1 MRHDRAAIRAGASA
15 PSMALLLSICFAS
28 GCAQHDEGTLP
39 GTVERDRVEL
49 AAEADEFIV
58 ALPFTE
64 GAPVK
69 AGDIIV
75 VQDRAISAAELDAA
89 RAQLAE
95 AEARVEEL
103 KNGPRITSIR
113 AAAARRDRARAE
125 RDDAVRERDR
135 LLDLVK
141 QNLVSRSEAD
151 RQMAAASAAEAG
163 LHEAESDLRELQ
175 EGTRSEQLTQ
185 ARQAADNLRATLR
198 GLETSSAR
206 LEVRAPIAGT
216 LDALPF
222 HVGEK
227 PARGATVAVLL
238 ADEAPYARI
247 HVPAP
252 LRAQVKQGSQA
263 TLRADGVDRAY
274 RGHVRFIASEAEF
287 TPYYSLTAADRSRL
301 SFLAEVLFDDAEA
314 RSLPSGI
321 PVDVTLDLRADDGAR

>member
-1 MRHDRAAIRAGASA
+1 MNRRQVSGVLAAV
-15 PSMALLLSICFAS
+15 LLAA
-28 GCAQHDEGTLP
+28 CAQHDEDTLP

-58 ALPFTE
+58 SLPFAE
-64 GAPVK
+64 GALVK
-69 AGDIIV
+69 AGDVVV
-75 VQDRAISAAELDAA
+75 VQDRAISTAELDSS

-95 AEARVEEL
+95 AESRVEEL
-103 KNGPRITSIR
+103 KNGPRVTSIR

-135 LLDLVK
+135 LLGLVK
-141 QNLVSRSEAD
+141 QSLVSKSEAD
-151 RQMAAASAAEAG
+151 RQVAAAASAEAS
-163 LHEAESDLRELQ
+163 LREAESDLRELQ
-175 EGTRSEQLTQ
+175 EGTRAEQLTQ
-185 ARQAADNLRATLR
+185 ARQAADSARANLRALA
-198 GLETSSAR
+198 TSSAR

-238 ADEAPYARI
+238 ANGPPYARI

-252 LRAQVKQGSQA
+252 MRAQVHTGTAA
-263 TLRADGVDRAY
+263 TLRVDGVEREFK
-274 RGHVRFIASEAEF
+274 GQVRFIASEAEF

-301 SFLAEVLFDDAEA
+301 SFLAEVVFDEAEA

-321 PVDVTLDLRADDGAR
+321 PVDVALALTPP

>member
-1 MRHDRAAIRAGASA
+1 MRLRGRVVCLAVTAAILSA
-15 PSMALLLSICFAS
+15 
-28 GCAQHDEGTLP
+28 CARQDENTLP

-58 ALPFTE
+58 SLPFAE
-64 GAPVK
+64 GARVK

-75 VQDRAISAAELDAA
+75 VQDRALSTAELDGA

-95 AEARVEEL
+95 AESRVEEL
-103 KNGPRITSIR
+103 KNGPRVTSIR
-113 AAAARRDRARAE
+113 AAAARRDRAKAQ

-141 QNLVSRSEAD
+141 QNLVSRSQAD
-151 RQMAAASAAEAG
+151 QQVAAANAAEAS

-175 EGTRSEQLTQ
+175 EGTRAEQLAQ
-185 ARQAADNLRATLR
+185 ARQAAESARATLR
-198 GLETSSAR
+198 ALETSSAR
-206 LEVRAPIAGT
+206 LEVRAPITGT

-238 ADEAPYARI
+238 ADNAPYARI

-252 LRAQVKQGSQA
+252 LRAQVRQGTAA
-263 TLRADGVDRAY
+263 TLHVDGVDQAY
-274 RGHVRFIASEAEF
+274 QGQVRFVASEAEF
-287 TPYYSLTAADRSRL
+287 TPYYSLTAADRSHL
-301 SFLAEVLFDDAEA
+301 SFLAEVVFDDDAA
-314 RSLPSGI
+314 RELPSGV
-321 PVDVTLDLRADDGAR
+321 PVNVTLSLAGR